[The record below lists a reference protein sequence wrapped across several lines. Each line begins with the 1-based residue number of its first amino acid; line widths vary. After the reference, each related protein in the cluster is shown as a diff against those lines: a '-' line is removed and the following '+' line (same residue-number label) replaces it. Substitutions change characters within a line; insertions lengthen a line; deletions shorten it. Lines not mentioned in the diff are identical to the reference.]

1 MPPDEITQGTEGTQ
15 DTGEND
21 GLASGF
27 LERIPEGDRETVGKY
42 VKQWDAGVTRRFQ
55 ELHGKYKPYEDLG
68 DLETLQQAHQLY
80 QLLDTEPERLYAALR
95 ETFGD
100 ELEGATQQQN
110 LENEGEIPPWFQEH
124 QGVLNEL
131 REGFEKQNEVLEAM
145 ANYILDQH
153 KSTQAGT
160 EDKELEE
167 YLGLLQEEYG
177 EFDEE
182 YVLTKMY
189 NGASGEEAVQAWKN
203 MVQQHINQASQSENG
218 LPPVLSSS
226 GGSAVARE
234 NAQRLGSVAGKDI
247 RALVADVMSQANRE
261 SQ

>member
-1 MPPDEITQGTEGTQ
+1 M
-15 DTGEND
+15 
-21 GLASGF
+21 
-27 LERIPEGDRETVGKY
+27 
-42 VKQWDAGVTRRFQ
+42 
-55 ELHGKYKPYEDLG
+55 
-68 DLETLQQAHQLY
+68 
-80 QLLDTEPERLYAALR
+80 R